1 MNITILKTL
10 IIATTFAAISPLVV
24 SAASLGGA
32 ADVQSTLAAAGYT
45 DVSEVEFDDGLWEAE
60 VRNSAGRWREVHI
73 DPATGEVFDGT
84 SAANQLDLAGALA
97 ALERQGYSQVS
108 DLERDGGTWSAEA
121 IDPRGQRVELRL
133 AGSDG
138 RVLHSDVEWD
148 D

>member
-1 MNITILKTL
+1 M
-10 IIATTFAAISPLVV
+10 
-24 SAASLGGA
+24 
-32 ADVQSTLAAAGYT
+32 
-45 DVSEVEFDDGLWEAE
+45 
-60 VRNSAGRWREVHI
+60 HI

-84 SAANQLDLAGALA
+84 SAANQLDLVGALA